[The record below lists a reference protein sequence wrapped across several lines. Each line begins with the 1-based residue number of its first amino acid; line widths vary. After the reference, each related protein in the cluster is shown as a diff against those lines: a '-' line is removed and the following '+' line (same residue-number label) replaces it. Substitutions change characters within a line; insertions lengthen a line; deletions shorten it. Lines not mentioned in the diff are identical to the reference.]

1 MRQALEIADR
11 VYVLQRGRIV
21 MSGTS
26 DQIARDIDVVER
38 AYLTGVVDEPADVVV
53 EG

>member
-1 MRQALEIADR
+1 MRQALGIADR

-26 DQIARDIDVVER
+26 EEIARDIETVEK
-38 AYLTGVVDEPADVVV
+38 AYLTGVVTTDADQ
-53 EG
+53 EET